1 MVPAT
6 VPVRRLSVDDV
17 FRMVEAGV
25 LDEDDRVEL
34 VEGVLVEMVPIGP
47 QHDGAVAWLTRH
59 FAAAPGDAWEVRVQ
73 STLLVSGGYLLP
85 DLMLVEPPPR
95 TEQPTSALLVVE
107 TAQTSQV
114 RDREK
119 ARDYAAA
126 GVPDYWIVDLEARA
140 VEVHRRPLAG
150 GYEEVTTFADGQ
162 SVSPLASDAPT
173 VDVSALLG

>member
-6 VPVRRLSVDDV
+6 VPVHRLSVDDV

-47 QHDGAVAWLTRH
+47 EHDGAVAWLTRH
-59 FAAAPGDAWEVRVQ
+59 FARVDSDAWEVRVQ
-73 STLLVSGGYLLP
+73 STLLIAGGYLLP
-85 DLMLVEPPPR
+85 DLMLVERLPR
-95 TEQPTSALLVVE
+95 TTQPTSALLIVE

-119 ARDYAAA
+119 AADYAAA
-126 GVPDYWIVDLEARA
+126 GVLEYWIVDLAARA
-140 VEVHRRPLAG
+140 VQVHRRPLAG
-150 GYEEVTTFADGQ
+150 DYEEVTTFADGQ
-162 SVSPLASDAPT
+162 SVSPLARDAPAI
-173 VDVSALLG
+173 DVSALLG